1 MPKTEIPEW
10 WDYRNRGGHLT
21 LRARHKFPVVA
32 LAFLFDKINS
42 KAVQLHLFIDGEQVD
57 VQRQQFLSFTV
68 VEDHV
73 LLCDLRVLFS
83 DEEWESL
90 DARIGHNNNWKKVQ
104 VKCEPDITP
113 VQWGVYV
120 YKPETSMDDI
130 GMRPRLI
137 PRLIPRSARF
147 STTRDGMRPRLIR
160 MSARFSTTR
169 EELNAF
175 FRNRYYKR
183 QVPPSSSES
192 LQIVVEN
199 LKRVTAPRGKRES
212 DDDDCNLEWL
222 AETAT
227 SSDDN
232 EEGELDTDANN
243 GDSNEMGNETLR
255 GHVAKRAEREVTKY
269 QGTGSSRRTTRK
281 RRASNWTK
289 DFVGFKRWNQPKTDQ
304 ARCESHSSFLSEFPF
319 SLFIPPL
326 AAKSKFSLPC
336 QVISFLGTSLHRRPY
351 SLLH

>member
-1 MPKTEIPEW
+1 MQVVMPKTEIPEW

-42 KAVQLHLFIDGEQVD
+42 QAVQLHLFIDGEQVD

-83 DEEWESL
+83 GEEWESL
-90 DARIGHNNNWKKVQ
+90 DARIGHVNNWKKEQ

-120 YKPETSMDDI
+120 HKPETSMDDI
-130 GMRPRLI
+130 GMPAQAMDDIRWGRLT
-137 PRLIPRSARF
+137 PQSVQF
-147 STTRDGMRPRLIR
+147 STKRKHSRG
-160 MSARFSTTR
+160 
-169 EELNAF
+169 AF
-175 FRNRYYKR
+175 RSNSCMR
-183 QVPPSSSES
+183 QVPPSFSES

-199 LKRVTAPRGKRES
+199 LKRVTAPRRKRES

-222 AETAT
+222 AETTT

-232 EEGELDTDANN
+232 EEGELDADANN
-243 GDSNEMGNETLR
+243 QDSNEMGNESLR
-255 GHVAKRAEREVTKY
+255 GHVPKRAEREVTNY
-269 QGTGSSRRTTRK
+269 QGTGSLRKTTQK
-281 RRASNWTK
+281 TPSPK
-289 DFVGFKRWNQPKTDQ
+289 LDEGLCGF
-304 ARCESHSSFLSEFPF
+304 
-319 SLFIPPL
+319 
-326 AAKSKFSLPC
+326 
-336 QVISFLGTSLHRRPY
+336 
-351 SLLH
+351 